1 MSLYS
6 HSRAT
11 EVHSSDKKW
20 VDIVLTCDLYFTMYF
35 VFPTILFCQPEQYLL
50 IYNITQYQLGQ
61 SELINDYHQYNAE
74 SKCYN

>member
-20 VDIVLTCDLYFTMYF
+20 VDIVLTCDLYFMMYF

-50 IYNITQYQLGQ
+50 IYIGRAGVWCQMDWIPSYLT
-61 SELINDYHQYNAE
+61 
-74 SKCYN
+74 